1 MSRRYAGRSLPGG
14 SSFAPGSPA
23 AGGLTV
29 ALKLLHRFLGVTGR
43 GAAKLPPAKQLR
55 AALIPQSDRPRS
67 RQVAPCKAAMCR
79 TDSSCYVAA
88 DSVFTV
94 SSRPFA
100 LGKGSH
106 SPKCPFL
113 LCPALPRPS
122 SGQEGVGYKVAAFG
136 AGTLAPGLRHR
147 WTRRVRGALPG
158 DPASG
163 RRENGPTTPER
174 RRCGASGCCA
184 ARVGSFCPGLQA
196 PGAAPSSG
204 PGSLARAPERG
215 LIRRV
220 QGTPPQLR
228 DPASGVHLGVE
239 GGILCQLLRSP
250 DYNLF
255 PKSAVFESNFIQ
267 VTKQGNWV
275 DIHNAP
281 TLVTLG
287 VTSSE
292 PCLPLPNVLLI
303 ARLAVLGESPPR
315 RVDQLQEPSM
325 ALSRLLPLRYVR
337 LSVQDSSRRLLRVQV
352 VTGKVYYLR
361 LHQAHPDAVFKLW
374 SRLADILQRGLSIT
388 TKDPTIHVPHSLVL
402 SVGSSST
409 SSPAQLVPDSQPPSG
424 ASRSVVARMGK
435 RLSGTLSHLSG
446 AALGKT
452 EKDSSVQRRHP
463 TPDLIQDRTSRRHV
477 TLLEASGPYH
487 TPSQKEAVEVSP
499 PSGLERPRKLAV
511 CGRCRRDRPSDTG
524 EKASLRTALR
534 WLDTKC
540 HGLWERDTPA
550 GLLPLS
556 RLSSLVAA
564 GRH

>member
-1 MSRRYAGRSLPGG
+1 MAGCRRFQA
-14 SSFAPGSPA
+14 SSGCS
-23 AGGLTV
+23 
-29 ALKLLHRFLGVTGR
+29 
-43 GAAKLPPAKQLR
+43 
-55 AALIPQSDRPRS
+55 
-67 RQVAPCKAAMCR
+67 
-79 TDSSCYVAA
+79 
-88 DSVFTV
+88 
-94 SSRPFA
+94 
-100 LGKGSH
+100 
-106 SPKCPFL
+106 PFL
-113 LCPALPRPS
+113 A
-122 SGQEGVGYKVAAFG
+122 
-136 AGTLAPGLRHR
+136 
-147 WTRRVRGALPG
+147 
-158 DPASG
+158 D
-163 RRENGPTTPER
+163 
-174 RRCGASGCCA
+174 
-184 ARVGSFCPGLQA
+184 
-196 PGAAPSSG
+196 
-204 PGSLARAPERG
+204 
-215 LIRRV
+215 
-220 QGTPPQLR
+220 

-303 ARLAVLGESPPR
+303 ARLAVLGESPPGR
-315 RVDQLQEPSM
+315 ADQPQEPSM

-361 LHQAHPDAVFKLW
+361 LHPAHPDTVFTLW

-388 TKDPTIHVPHSLVL
+388 TKDPAIHVPHSLVL

-409 SSPAQLVPDSQPPSG
+409 SSPAQLVPDSQLPSG

-452 EKDSSVQRRHP
+452 EEDSSAQRRLFSWNLTARSKSP
-463 TPDLIQDRTSRRHV
+463 AR
-477 TLLEASGPYH
+477 EEESGA
-487 TPSQKEAVEVSP
+487 PSW
-499 PSGLERPRKLAV
+499 SGGKLAV
-511 CGRCRRDRPSDTG
+511 CERCRRDRPSDTG

>member
-1 MSRRYAGRSLPGG
+1 MAGCRRFHA
-14 SSFAPGSPA
+14 
-23 AGGLTV
+23 
-29 ALKLLHRFLGVTGR
+29 
-43 GAAKLPPAKQLR
+43 
-55 AALIPQSDRPRS
+55 
-67 RQVAPCKAAMCR
+67 
-79 TDSSCYVAA
+79 
-88 DSVFTV
+88 
-94 SSRPFA
+94 
-100 LGKGSH
+100 
-106 SPKCPFL
+106 
-113 LCPALPRPS
+113 S
-122 SGQEGVGYKVAAFG
+122 SGCSLF
-136 AGTLAPGLRHR
+136 LA
-147 WTRRVRGALPG
+147 
-158 DPASG
+158 D
-163 RRENGPTTPER
+163 
-174 RRCGASGCCA
+174 
-184 ARVGSFCPGLQA
+184 
-196 PGAAPSSG
+196 
-204 PGSLARAPERG
+204 
-215 LIRRV
+215 
-220 QGTPPQLR
+220 

-303 ARLAVLGESPPR
+303 ARLAVLGESPLGR
-315 RVDQLQEPSM
+315 ADQPQEPSM

-361 LHQAHPDAVFKLW
+361 LHQAHPDAVFTLW
-374 SRLADILQRGLSIT
+374 SRLADILQQGLSIT
-388 TKDPTIHVPHSLVL
+388 TKDPAIHVPHSLVL

-452 EKDSSVQRRHP
+452 EKDCSVQRRTFSP
-463 TPDLIQDRTSRRHV
+463 ASEGRSRSRLPKA
-477 TLLEASGPYH
+477 TQTELG
-487 TPSQKEAVEVSP
+487 
-499 PSGLERPRKLAV
+499 KLAM
-511 CGRCRRDRPSDTG
+511 CERCQRDRPSDTG
-524 EKASLRTALR
+524 ERASLRTALR

-556 RLSSLVAA
+556 RLNSLVAA